1 MAIKEALEKSE
12 TEKKF
17 QNLVKNADLQL
28 KNLEYELAKSTYQ
41 KALAINNEDAY
52 CQKIN
57 YIDSKLKEII
67 DSKNQEEKY
76 LKTIRKPL

>member
-28 KNLEYELAKSTYQ
+28 KNLEYEQAKSTYQ
-41 KALAINNEDAY
+41 KALALKNDDPYSKE
-52 CQKIN
+52 KID
-57 YIDSKLKEII
+57 YIDVKLKEII
-67 DSKNQEEKY
+67 DTKNQEEK
-76 LKTIRKPL
+76 I